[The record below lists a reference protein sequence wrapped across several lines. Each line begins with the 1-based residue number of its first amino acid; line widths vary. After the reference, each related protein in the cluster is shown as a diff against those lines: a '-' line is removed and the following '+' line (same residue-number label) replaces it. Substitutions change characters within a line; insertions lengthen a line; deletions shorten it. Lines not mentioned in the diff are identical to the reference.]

1 MLVTFGATFAGV
13 FASFF
18 LWFGAQ
24 WLLKRRRERK
34 ATQHMILE
42 VTQEL
47 LFNVGWL
54 RALKEKTPKSVE
66 EAVSEENIRLFV
78 PERALTSACRYAVVS
93 GEIRL
98 VPNYSKQQAIRNSL
112 EACELFNAS
121 AEKTDL
127 MVSIF
132 LLKSDG
138 IASAIRRVAS
148 VAESAAQLA
157 NFLEENATKLVGKR
171 FVSESLGEH
180 KREDK
185 MVEKRDGESQ
195 DRLIQRIEGGFK
207 GIQEQIQKNNKENI
221 SLFVFGFGFAVVAA
235 GLAVGLGFQSIK
247 DQFGMPLSLV
257 LVVMLTI
264 GGGAI
269 MQMSGGMAIIKVNY
283 DESRMKLL
291 TRRAKAVRGLLY
303 FGWGVVL
310 IGIAIRQW
318 FALPGN
324 AVGVFGFFMFIVATL
339 IMLYSKK
346 SPDGKKKTSGNS

>member
-98 VPNYSKQQAIRNSL
+98 IPNYSKQQAIRNSL

-138 IASAIRRVAS
+138 IASAIGRVAS

-185 MVEKRDGESQ
+185 MVEKRDGESL
-195 DRLIQRIEGGFK
+195 DERMKKIEQ
-207 GIQEQIQKNNKENI
+207 GIKDMQEQLQKSDRANR
-221 SLFVFGFGFAVVAA
+221 SLFALGFGFAVLAA
-235 GLAVGLGFQSIK
+235 ALAIALAFNSLKG
-247 DQFGMPLSLV
+247 DFGVTP
-257 LVVMLTI
+257 LVVLIVILTF
-264 GGGAI
+264 GGYAI
-269 MQMSGGMAIIKVNY
+269 MVVSGGMTILDVTH
-283 DESRMKLL
+283 DETQAKRRRK
-291 TRRAKAVRGLLY
+291 RAKVVRILWNL
-303 FGWGVVL
+303 
-310 IGIAIRQW
+310 GIHSFSRVQ
-318 FALPGN
+318 LPKN
-324 AVGVFGFFMFIVATL
+324 
-339 IMLYSKK
+339 
-346 SPDGKKKTSGNS
+346 TSRAMNI